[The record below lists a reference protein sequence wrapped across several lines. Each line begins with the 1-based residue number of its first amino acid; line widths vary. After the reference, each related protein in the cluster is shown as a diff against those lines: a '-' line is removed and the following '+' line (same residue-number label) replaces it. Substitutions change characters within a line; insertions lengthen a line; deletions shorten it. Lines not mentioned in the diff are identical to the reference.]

1 MSVKK
6 SFYHLNQVWSM
17 VIGGLIGWIV
27 PSQGTFQRFLAV
39 PTRRDGQMYF
49 FFQIYTA
56 NRT

>member
-1 MSVKK
+1 
-6 SFYHLNQVWSM
+6 M

-49 FFQIYTA
+49 FPNIYCKS
-56 NRT
+56 NFNFF